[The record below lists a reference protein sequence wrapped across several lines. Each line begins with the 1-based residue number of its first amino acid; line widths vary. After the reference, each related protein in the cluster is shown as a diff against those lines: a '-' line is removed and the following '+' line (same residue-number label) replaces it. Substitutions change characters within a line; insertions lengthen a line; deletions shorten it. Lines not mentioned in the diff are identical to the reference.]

1 MASFRGFSKAMRKGA
16 KAVVGGAFFIVVACG
31 CVLIVVGH
39 LCILILLY
47 V

>member
-1 MASFRGFSKAMRKGA
+1 MRKGA
-16 KAVVGGAFFIVVACG
+16 KAVGKGTKDVAEAVVGAFFIVVACG